1 MVEHLLARVRL
12 GGGEMTGWSKGWIVQ
27 KSITTKCKY
36 RLIILAFGRWRHEV
50 QKSVDLKLCG
60 KFEPSLGYTT
70 LERGG
75 GEREGHVCFG
85 GGGEGGNKKR
95 NKKGRA

>member
-1 MVEHLLARVRL
+1 MLARVRL

-36 RLIILAFGRWRHEV
+36 RLIILAFGRRRHEV

-60 KFEPSLGYTT
+60 KFEPSLGYMT

-75 GEREGHVCFG
+75 GSVRDMFVLGVAGKG
-85 GGGEGGNKKR
+85 GIKKR